1 MAEGKES
8 SGWNVQG
15 GPFRASVLYLNLF
28 LNHVRSPCVPQLRR
42 GLWILMRPD
51 LGCRAL
57 PGFQLKLHLYHATAR
72 CLPLLT
78 KLTKLQVLDVEGT
91 GIPPAGLARLRNVIP
106 GLRNQ

>member
-15 GPFRASVLYLNLF
+15 GPFPTSVLYLNLF

-57 PGFQLKLHLYHATAR
+57 PGFRLKGALIRSAQCDPGTQLNMRKLH
-72 CLPLLT
+72 
-78 KLTKLQVLDVEGT
+78 
-91 GIPPAGLARLRNVIP
+91 RLHNVQ
-106 GLRNQ
+106 GR

>member
-15 GPFRASVLYLNLF
+15 GPFPTSVLYLNLF

-57 PGFQLKLHLYHATAR
+57 PGFRLKGSLMSSSYPVTVRLAVDV
-72 CLPLLT
+72 CPLLPF
-78 KLTKLQVLDVEGT
+78 D
-91 GIPPAGLARLRNVIP
+91 A
-106 GLRNQ
+106 

>member
-15 GPFRASVLYLNLF
+15 GPFPTSVLYLNLF
-28 LNHVRSPCVPQLRR
+28 LHHVRSPCVPQLRR

-57 PGFQLKLHLYHATAR
+57 PGFLLK
-72 CLPLLT
+72 LPLLG
-78 KLTKLQVLDVEGT
+78 VRGN
-91 GIPPAGLARLRNVIP
+91 P
-106 GLRNQ
+106 